1 MPPVVAVY
9 LTSSARCT
17 VVMERLLQMTWK
29 RLMLPGFALLAVTLW
44 LPTASAIGQ
53 VQEDKPVASL
63 SQEEKQATPPAR
75 LEGLWP
81 SPKIMEL
88 MLVRWADRLS
98 LQYELDEAQR
108 SKVRGA
114 VKQRWGKFLSDHRA
128 AIQPVVNE
136 LIEMRLET
144 QPPTKE
150 RVQAWAEQAAPVF
163 EKLREQLEQSTAEF
177 REVLTPTQ
185 RTKFDADASMFDLGV
200 RLAEQKL
207 SQWRK
212 GEYKEDEFWRPP
224 SLGGRKRRAGT
235 GDRAVGSGPREAT
248 AEGKRSVAEKQP
260 AETDQI
266 AIELAA
272 WREYVEAFI
281 QVYGLDEGQR
291 TAVLSILSE
300 LTERATAHRDR
311 RRQEIAELE
320 NRVAT
325 FTGAEDELVE
335 LKKQLTELYG
345 PIDEIAKELKGRIEQ
360 IPTAKQR
367 AAAREKEE

>member
-1 MPPVVAVY
+1 
-9 LTSSARCT
+9 
-17 VVMERLLQMTWK
+17 MERLLQMTWK
-29 RLMLPGFALLAVTLW
+29 RPILPGLALMAVTLR
-44 LPTASAIGQ
+44 PATASAVSQ
-53 VQEDKPVASL
+53 VQEDKPVPSL
-63 SQEEKQATPPAR
+63 SQEEKQATPPAQ

-81 SPKIMEL
+81 SPKVMEL

-108 SKVRGA
+108 TRVREA
-114 VKQRWGKFLSDHRA
+114 VKQHWGKFLSDHRA

-144 QPPTKE
+144 HPPTSK
-150 RVQAWAEQAAPVF
+150 RVQVWAEQAAPVF

-200 RLAEQKL
+200 RIAERKL

-212 GEYKEDEFWRPP
+212 GEYTEDEFWKPP

-235 GDRAVGSGPREAT
+235 EDRAVGSGPREST
-248 AEGKRSVAEKQP
+248 PEGKRSGAGKQP
-260 AETDQI
+260 VETDQI
-266 AIELAA
+266 AIELTA
-272 WREYVEAFI
+272 WREYVEGFI

-300 LTERATAHRDR
+300 LTERATAHRNR

-320 NRVAT
+320 NRIAT
-325 FTGAEDELVE
+325 FTGAEDELVG

-345 PIDEIAKELKGRIEQ
+345 PIDEMFKELKRRIER

-367 AAAREKEE
+367 AAAQEKEE